1 LVLGYRLSAGGDKAY
16 IEMYHTHP
24 DAAEGWIAVG
34 FSEDRKMGNDAVLMD
49 VTQGIYASKYDPGDL
64 LTRWNVETA
73 DGKASLETEDIGALS
88 NMTERHGIE
97 DTDNPFVYAIVE
109 VPLQFTI
116 KEPIEGG
123 RMVDVDLTKGYYLML
138 AAGDMDETGEQ
149 PQKHR
154 DGARAASQNMIAIGA
169 SGGGATSAIIQPL
182 VMASIFLL
190 ASLF

>member
-1 LVLGYRLSAGGDKAY
+1 
-16 IEMYHTHP
+16 
-24 DAAEGWIAVG
+24 
-34 FSEDRKMGNDAVLMD
+34 
-49 VTQGIYASKYDPGDL
+49 
-64 LTRWNVETA
+64 
-73 DGKASLETEDIGALS
+73 
-88 NMTERHGIE
+88 MTERHGIE

-154 DGARAASQNMIAIGA
+154 QVISYAIAQSPAWGPDLSHRQGNQTGSIIRCCY
-169 SGGGATSAIIQPL
+169 TS
-182 VMASIFLL
+182 
-190 ASLF
+190 